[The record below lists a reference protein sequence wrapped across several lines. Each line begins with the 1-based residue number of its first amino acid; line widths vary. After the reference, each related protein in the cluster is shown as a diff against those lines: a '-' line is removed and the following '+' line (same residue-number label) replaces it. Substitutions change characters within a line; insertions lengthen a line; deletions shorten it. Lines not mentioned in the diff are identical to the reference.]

1 LAAGASSLPFHK
13 KYALLRASSFGGIM
27 KKGILTGVAA
37 AAIAAGLALA
47 APASAAVTFDAATG
61 AGFVGKGDVQQAFG
75 WNNSL
80 LQSRANDVVFAA
92 ESDTVTEVSWVCTNP
107 KNETTQERLRTTTTS
122 TSGVVSAVTRDNKS
136 RQVTGFNLAG
146 YAGGA
151 TNTSTSD
158 GNKLNS
164 CPTNWILTPAGDPV
178 VVSQTTELTATYN
191 SATVVLAQ
199 F

>member
-1 LAAGASSLPFHK
+1 LGE
-13 KYALLRASSFGGIM
+13 IV

-37 AAIAAGLALA
+37 TAIAAALALA

-80 LQSRANDVVFAA
+80 LQSRANDVAFAA
-92 ESDTVTEVSWVCTNP
+92 ESQTVTEVSWVCTNP
-107 KNETTQERLRTTTTS
+107 KNEKFQERLQTTTTS

-158 GNKLNS
+158 GNQLNS
-164 CPTNWILTPAGDPV
+164 CPTNWVLTPAGDPV
-178 VVSQTTELTATYN
+178 VVSQTSELTATFN
-191 SATVVLAQ
+191 GATVVLAQ